1 MRILLYITFAS
12 LFLIGPLY
20 LADAAYADDNV
31 GSIISLRG
39 NATIIREQQ
48 SLQAQVRD
56 GVLFNDTIKTYQASR
71 AKMLFIDDSILTLGE
86 NSNAVIKDF
95 LYGQGTENKSIFQLI
110 DGTMRA
116 IVGKTNFE
124 VHTPTAVAAARG
136 TVILFE
142 TGIENG
148 KQYTRI
154 VCIEGHVYAR
164 STYPTIVGSVKIE
177 PGQMTTVFDGEPLSA
192 PIITPPHMKER
203 LLSVTDVSQYE
214 LPLPKPVALKK
225 IKEGML
231 HKPSLN
237 RIVNDAPLQTQ
248 DPGVRGVTPVTIDIQ
263 FPD

>member
-1 MRILLYITFAS
+1 MRRLLHITLAS
-12 LFLIGPLY
+12 LFIISTVCFV
-20 LADAAYADDNV
+20 DVTFADDNV
-31 GSIISLRG
+31 GSIVSLRG
-39 NATIIREQQ
+39 KATIQREQQ
-48 SLQAQVRD
+48 SLQAKVRD
-56 GVLFNDTIKTYQASR
+56 GILFNDTVKTYQASR

-95 LYGQGTENKSIFQLI
+95 LYGKGTENKSIFQLI
-110 DGTMRA
+110 DGKMRA

-142 TGIENG
+142 TGTENG

-164 STYPTIVGSVKIE
+164 STYPTIIGSVKIE

-192 PIITPPHMKER
+192 PIIAPPHIKER
-203 LLSVTDVSQYE
+203 LLTGTDVSHYE
-214 LPLPKPVALKK
+214 LPMPKPVALKK

-231 HKPSLN
+231 HKSSLN

-248 DPGVRGVTPVTIDIQ
+248 DPGVRAVTPVTIDVQ

>member
-1 MRILLYITFAS
+1 MIS
-12 LFLIGPLY
+12 PVY
-20 LADAAYADDNV
+20 LVDAAFADDNV
-31 GSIISLRG
+31 GSLVSLRG
-39 NATIIREQQ
+39 KATIQRGQQ
-48 SLQAQVRD
+48 SLEAKVRD
-56 GVLFNDTIKTYQASR
+56 GILFNDMVKTHQASR

-95 LYGQGTENKSIFQLI
+95 LYGKGTENKSIFQLI
-110 DGTMRA
+110 DGKMRA

-142 TGIENG
+142 TGQEDG
-148 KQYTRI
+148 RQYTRI

-164 STYPTIVGSVKIE
+164 SSYPTIIGSVTIE

-192 PIITPPHMKER
+192 PIITPPHIKER
-203 LLSVTDVSQYE
+203 LLNSTDVSHYE
-214 LPLPKPVALKK
+214 LPLPKPAPLRK

-237 RIVNDAPLQTQ
+237 RLLKDAPLQTQ
-248 DPGVRGVTPVTIDIQ
+248 DPGVRGMTPVTIDIQ